1 MNQFFTWSRRANA
14 MATKAPKNGAYTA
27 AERTHTRGQQS
38 PTDTVMTHTLPWS
51 ARKRN
56 GNSTHRRRHG
66 THIHTARTQT
76 GGNSTHRRRR
86 HGTHIHTA
94 RTQTGGQQT
103 PADALTL
110 HTHTHTHTH
119 THCGAQTYATQHKR
133 PYAPATPG
141 AQHTCRP
148 WYAVSLVHAIYQS
161 MPCSSDIAVAAALIV
176 ADDFEA
182 ALPTSLVAP

>member
-76 GGNSTHRRRR
+76 GG
-86 HGTHIHTA
+86 
-94 RTQTGGQQT
+94 QQT

-110 HTHTHTHTH
+110 HTHTH
-119 THCGAQTYATQHKR
+119 CGALTYATATQ
-133 PYAPATPG
+133 APVCTYSRRTTHLP
-141 AQHTCRP
+141 
-148 WYAVSLVHAIYQS
+148 AVVRGLSRSRNLPVHALFFRYRGCRRFDS
-161 MPCSSDIAVAAALIV
+161 GGR
-176 ADDFEA
+176 F
-182 ALPTSLVAP
+182 